1 MSDIAMSSVGI
12 KAYRG
17 MGMEGFIASWYSAI
31 VSKSLEEYRV
41 LARTIASQLE
51 QRASVLDLAPGPGHF
66 AIELAKLA
74 PHRVTGLDI
83 SRSFVR
89 MARERAREQA
99 VDVDFQLGNAAAMP
113 FDAECFDFILC
124 RAAFKNFAQP
134 LLALREM
141 RRVLKPGGGALII
154 DLRRDVSAGS
164 IRQAVAQMGLSR
176 INALL
181 TRWIFRCMLIRRA
194 YTRNELERLLSQAGF
209 APGDTKFTES
219 LTGME
224 IMLKK

>member
-1 MSDIAMSSVGI
+1 MSIADI

-31 VSKSLEEYRV
+31 VRKSLEEYRV
-41 LARTIASQLE
+41 LARTIASQLG
-51 QRASVLDLAPGPGHF
+51 QRASVLDLAPGPGYF

-99 VDVDFQLGNAAAMP
+99 VDVDFQYGNAAAMP
-113 FDAECFDFILC
+113 FDAESFDFILC
-124 RAAFKNFAQP
+124 RAAFKNFSQP

-141 RRVLKPGGGALII
+141 RRVLKPGGRALII
-154 DLRRDVSAGS
+154 DLRRDASAGS

-181 TRWIFRCMLIRRA
+181 TRCIFRCMLIRRA
-194 YTRNELERLLSQAGF
+194 YTRHELERLLSQAGF
-209 APGDTKFTES
+209 APGDTKITES
-219 LTGME
+219 LTGLE
-224 IMLKK
+224 STLKK

>member
-1 MSDIAMSSVGI
+1 MSGAGI

-31 VSKSLEEYRV
+31 VRKSLEEYRV
-41 LARTIASQLE
+41 LARTIASQLS

-74 PHRVTGLDI
+74 PHRVTGPDI
-83 SRSFVR
+83 SRRFVR

-113 FDAECFDFILC
+113 FDAESFDFILC
-124 RAAFKNFAQP
+124 RAAFKNFSQP

-141 RRVLKPGGGALII
+141 RRVLKPGGRALII

-209 APGDTKFTES
+209 TPGNTKITET
-219 LTGME
+219 LTGLE
-224 IMLKK
+224 ITLKK

>member
-1 MSDIAMSSVGI
+1 MSGVGI

-31 VSKSLEEYRV
+31 VRKSLEEYRV
-41 LARTIASQLE
+41 LARTIASQLS

-113 FDAECFDFILC
+113 FDAESFDFILC
-124 RAAFKNFAQP
+124 RAAFKNFSQP

-141 RRVLKPGGGALII
+141 RRVLKPGGRALII

-209 APGDTKFTES
+209 APGNTKITET
-219 LTGME
+219 LTGLE
-224 IMLKK
+224 ITLKK

>member
-1 MSDIAMSSVGI
+1 MSSAGI

-17 MGMEGFIASWYSAI
+17 MGMEGFVATWYSAI
-31 VSKSLEEYRV
+31 VRKSLEEYRV

-51 QRASVLDLAPGPGHF
+51 QRASVLDLAPGPGYF
-66 AIELAKLA
+66 AIELAKLG
-74 PHRVTGLDI
+74 PYRLVGLDI

-89 MARERAREQA
+89 MAREQAREQA

-113 FDAECFDFILC
+113 FDADIFDFILC

-134 LLALREM
+134 LLALQEI
-141 RRVLKPGGGALII
+141 RRVLKPSGRALII
-154 DLRRDVSAGS
+154 DMRKDVSAGS

-194 YTRNELERLLSQAGF
+194 YTRSELERLLAQAGF
-209 APGDTKFTES
+209 APGNTKIAES
-219 LTGME
+219 LTGFE